1 MLPVTAPLTPDAVR
15 LQLAR
20 LESSPEF
27 AGSIRLI
34 AFLRFIVEETLS
46 NGGVGLKEVV
56 IGNAIY
62 ERDPPYDSRIDS
74 TVRVEARRLRR
85 KLQTFY
91 RGTGASD
98 PVVIALPTGGYVPS
112 FAARSSLVPPRQG
125 AQPADEIF
133 RIGRGA
139 AIAIMPFR
147 TIPRDP
153 DLETFADGLTDELI
167 FTMGRA
173 DGLWITSRSTAF
185 QYKNQDRSAVELAET
200 LGVNAVLQGS
210 VRQNQGLLRITIEVS
225 DVDGFVVWSDRF
237 DAPDDNRS
245 ALQDKI
251 AKTLLSRVRFDS
263 SRMRDMQIG
272 PGPLALQA
280 NAKVYRAR
288 LLLDQQTPS
297 SIKSAKRLFAQ
308 VAETAPDYAR
318 GHSGLADCAAD
329 LFRLGVV
336 GREEALAEA
345 QPAVARALEIDRGSI
360 EANAALAT
368 IHAWLHRDPPKAEA
382 AFEHAR
388 SLGVNARANRLYG
401 VFLSLFGRH
410 DKALRLFREARD
422 IEPFSTQQDIAEAIS
437 HYQAGRSSA
446 LVKSVPLPELLL
458 QPGEALVFVALSHA
472 FAGKSDVAR
481 QLVDPIAQQC
491 IDTPDYATAAAEIE
505 AWIGDG
511 QRARELLSS
520 PAGVSTS
527 FARATLAAS
536 LNETDT
542 TLDSLEVALDRG
554 ELSTAWMRSDQRFNE
569 VREIPRFR
577 GLLERL
583 SPLDVGKQPSNRGK
597 ISNPDNA

>member
-1 MLPVTAPLTPDAVR
+1 M
-15 LQLAR
+15 
-20 LESSPEF
+20 SS
-27 AGSIRLI
+27 
-34 AFLRFIVEETLS
+34 
-46 NGGVGLKEVV
+46 GGVGLKEVV

-91 RGTGASD
+91 RGTGSGD
-98 PVVIALPTGGYVPS
+98 PVVIDLPTGGYVPS
-112 FAARSSLVPPRQG
+112 FAARSLSAPSCQE

-173 DGLWITSRSTAF
+173 DGLWIASRSTVF

-200 LGVNAVLQGS
+200 LGVIAVLQGS
-210 VRQNQGLLRITIEVS
+210 VREHQGLLRITIEVS

-237 DAPDDNRS
+237 DAPDNHRT

-297 SIKSAKRLFAQ
+297 SITSAKRLFAQ

-318 GHSGLADCAAD
+318 GYSGLADCAAD

-336 GREEALAEA
+336 SREEALAEA
-345 QPAVARALEIDRGSI
+345 QPAVAKALAIDRGSI
-360 EANAALAT
+360 EANTALAT

-388 SLGVNARANRLYG
+388 SLGVNARSNRLYG

-410 DKALRLFREARD
+410 EKALRLFREARD

-437 HYQAGRSSA
+437 YYQAGRSSA
-446 LVKSVPLPELLL
+446 LVQSTPLSELLL
-458 QPGEALVFVALSHA
+458 QPGEALVFIALAHA
-472 FAGKSDVAR
+472 FARNIDIAR
-481 QLVDPIAQQC
+481 QLLDPISQQC
-491 IDTPDYATAAAEIE
+491 SDTPDYATAAPEIE

-511 QRARELLSS
+511 QRARALLKSQS
-520 PAGVSTS
+520 GVSTA
-527 FARATLAAS
+527 FAKATLAAS
-536 LNETDT
+536 LNDVET
-542 TLDSLEVALDRG
+542 TLDSLEMALDRG
-554 ELSTAWMRSDQRFNE
+554 ELSTAWMRSDQRFDALRD
-569 VREIPRFR
+569 VPRFR
-577 GLLERL
+577 TLLARL
-583 SPLDVGKQPSNRGK
+583 NPLDAADRLR
-597 ISNPDNA
+597 